1 VCTTVGNSSTLL
13 KEKGA
18 DEMDPR
24 KVHTGEGLLA
34 GIHWPLLRYDE

>member
-1 VCTTVGNSSTLL
+1 MRTVGNSSTLV

-18 DEMDPR
+18 DVMDLR
-24 KVHTGEGLLA
+24 KVHTGEGLLS